1 MFLEVACVLEK
12 ASPATFLTIN
22 STRQGVGHTFLL
34 LCLPT
39 NGESKWTIRTKRV
52 TRPWHVASFSQYP
65 PAFTALHFHG
75 TLIII
80 AYSKCSLTGIRTQ
93 TVVSK
98 NFITAHTPKHPM
110 SKYHD
115 LFNTDMATNHWQKSL
130 FFILSL

>member
-1 MFLEVACVLEK
+1 MDHARQECHTAMARGFF
-12 ASPATFLTIN
+12 P
-22 STRQGVGHTFLL
+22 ST
-34 LCLPT
+34 P
-39 NGESKWTIRTKRV
+39 S
-52 TRPWHVASFSQYP
+52 
-65 PAFTALHFHG
+65 AFTALHFHG

-110 SKYHD
+110 SKYYD